1 MQDMRA
7 GLSPA
12 SMIGTI
18 PKGSRRSTT
27 PHMNVKSA
35 LVSALVAGA
44 MTTAGMAQTAA
55 PQAPA
60 TPAATEPKAPPPP
73 QAINAR
79 IAIIEFEEAAAA
91 TNEGLKTQ
99 ADLQKKYDPKRQ
111 ELETAQTEIDS
122 LTKQLQNAP
131 ASMTDEEKA
140 SRARTI
146 DTKQKQ
152 LQRDADDAQSSFAAD
167 MQEEIAKIEQKLGP
181 VVMKYVQQNGFTM
194 LLNNTG
200 PPQQGG
206 LGFLWAP
213 GTDISGA
220 VVDAYNATTPG
231 IAAPSSTA
239 AHPRPAAAKPAAPK
253 Q

>member
-1 MQDMRA
+1 
-7 GLSPA
+7 
-12 SMIGTI
+12 
-18 PKGSRRSTT
+18 
-27 PHMNVKSA
+27 MNVKSV

-44 MTTAGMAQTAA
+44 MTTASMAQTAA

-79 IAIIEFEEAAAA
+79 IAIIEFEDVAAA
-91 TNEGLKTQ
+91 TNEGQKAA
-99 ADLQKKYDPKRQ
+99 ADMQKKYEPKRT

-152 LQRDADDAQSSFAAD
+152 LQRDADDAQSAFATD
-167 MQEEIAKIEQKLGP
+167 MQEVIAKIEPKLGP

-213 GTDISGA
+213 GTDISAA

-231 IAAPSSTA
+231 IAAPTA
-239 AHPRPAAAKPAAPK
+239 SRPAAARPAAAKPAAPK
-253 Q
+253 PAAPKQ